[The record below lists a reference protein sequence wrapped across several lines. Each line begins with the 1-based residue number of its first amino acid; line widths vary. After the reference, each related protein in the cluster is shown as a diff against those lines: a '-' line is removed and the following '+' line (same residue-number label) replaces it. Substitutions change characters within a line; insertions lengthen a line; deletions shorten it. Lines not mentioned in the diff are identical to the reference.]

1 VVSMENTLADIE
13 IRQFVFE
20 TGKESISRIAVR
32 PTWPIVQVILG
43 GLLCAYLTGWVQD
56 LQRIRDLRAE
66 PVSLV
71 KVVVTKQEAW
81 ERIHAPRPGRRSSAS
96 SHPAVPTQLIT
107 FAAID
112 SSETSIRSAGE
123 M

>member
-1 VVSMENTLADIE
+1 MESTLADIE

-20 TGKESISRIAVR
+20 TRKESLPWIPVR

-56 LQRIRDLRAE
+56 FQRIRDLRAE

-81 ERIHAPRPGRRSSAS
+81 ERIHTPRAGRRSSSAS
-96 SHPAVPTQLIT
+96 IHPTVPTQLVT
-107 FAAID
+107 LAAID
-112 SSETSIRSAGE
+112 SPEAVILSASE

>member
-1 VVSMENTLADIE
+1 MVSMESTLADIE

-20 TGKESISRIAVR
+20 TRKESLPWIPVR

-81 ERIHAPRPGRRSSAS
+81 ERIHGPRTGRRSSAS
-96 SHPAVPTQLIT
+96 LHPTVPTQLVT
-107 FAAID
+107 LTAID
-112 SSETSIRSAGE
+112 SPEAAILSASE